1 MKEPTRAECLKKAD
15 LILNGQAVR
24 EEVSDW
30 ACEYVAADDPA
41 VEDETVWEMLVY
53 LSGFDLKDSPDAY
66 LHTLEELRDWV
77 QKYIKMHGGL
87 EAKMEWHKHE
97 KAVLLGPDSPGC
109 FELTEFTFYTGYNEF
124 YDKIPVF
131 ELKLAD
137 GQYDAVLRFE
147 GVSAARLD
155 DLESITDIRLGISPV
170 DGGWESIRYYVD
182 DGEGRM
188 SFYCAKW
195 VVLDMKKKQSP
206 NVPAKRQGKAAAFRV

>member
-1 MKEPTRAECLKKAD
+1 MKEPTIAECLKKAD

-87 EAKMEWHKHE
+87 EAQNGM
-97 KAVLLGPDSPGC
+97 AQ
-109 FELTEFTFYTGYNEF
+109 T
-124 YDKIPVF
+124 
-131 ELKLAD
+131 
-137 GQYDAVLRFE
+137 
-147 GVSAARLD
+147 
-155 DLESITDIRLGISPV
+155 
-170 DGGWESIRYYVD
+170 
-182 DGEGRM
+182 
-188 SFYCAKW
+188 
-195 VVLDMKKKQSP
+195 
-206 NVPAKRQGKAAAFRV
+206 